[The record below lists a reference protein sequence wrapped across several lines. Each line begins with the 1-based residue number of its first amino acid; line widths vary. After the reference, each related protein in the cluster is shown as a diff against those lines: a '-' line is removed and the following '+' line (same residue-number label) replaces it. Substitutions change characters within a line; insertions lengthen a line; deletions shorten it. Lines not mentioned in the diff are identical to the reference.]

1 MAPQF
6 MMTWWVMLDD
16 VVERPRYRGVMCWMM
31 GVSSA
36 MSLWVVLDDLVEHS
50 RCRSGS
56 CWMRAGGNA
65 GTVVCN
71 SAFLHTARPKTAA
84 PCAIPRF
91 YTPRDP
97 KTSFGVQFHVFAHR
111 KAQNRRSVCNST
123 FFYTPQDPKTSF
135 GVQFRLFAH
144 RKAGRPT
151 AIGHPA
157 GLPQARNAVFN
168 GFQPLHRRRTPFP
181 HVCKIQKRFSEA
193 NLSRK

>member
-6 MMTWWVMLDD
+6 MMTWWGVLDD
-16 VVERPRYRGVMCWMM
+16 LVERPRYRGVMCWMM

-97 KTSFGVQFHVFAHR
+97 KTSFGVQF
-111 KAQNRRSVCNST
+111 
-123 FFYTPQDPKTSF
+123 
-135 GVQFRLFAH
+135 RLFAH

-157 GLPQARNAVFN
+157 GLPQARNAVSN

>member
-6 MMTWWVMLDD
+6 MMSLWVVLDD
-16 VVERPRYRGVMCWMM
+16 LVERPRYRGVMCWMM
-31 GVSSA
+31 GVSFA
-36 MSLWVVLDDLVEHS
+36 MSLWGVLDDVVEHS

-71 SAFLHTARPKTAA
+71 SAFLHTARLKTAA

-91 YTPRDP
+91 YTPR
-97 KTSFGVQFHVFAHR
+97 
-111 KAQNRRSVCNST
+111 
-123 FFYTPQDPKTSF
+123 DPKTSF

-168 GFQPLHRRRTPFP
+168 GFQPLHRRRTPFS

>member
-6 MMTWWVMLDD
+6 MMTWWGVLDD
-16 VVERPRYRGVMCWMM
+16 LVERPRYRGVMCWMM

-71 SAFLHTARPKTAA
+71 SAFLHTARLKTAA

-91 YTPRDP
+91 FT
-97 KTSFGVQFHVFAHR
+97 HR
-111 KAQNRRSVCNST
+111 KTRKRRSVCNSAFLHT
-123 FFYTPQDPKTSF
+123 ARPVTRRRLGIRQAFRRPEMPFSTAFSLCIAAE
-135 GVQFRLFAH
+135 RLF
-144 RKAGRPT
+144 PT
-151 AIGHPA
+151 FAKSKS
-157 GLPQARNAVFN
+157 VFLKQTYREN
-168 GFQPLHRRRTPFP
+168 
-181 HVCKIQKRFSEA
+181 
-193 NLSRK
+193 NLS

>member
-6 MMTWWVMLDD
+6 MMTWWGVLDD
-16 VVERPRYRGVMCWMM
+16 LVERPRYRGVMCWMM
-31 GVSSA
+31 GVPSA

-111 KAQNRRSVCNST
+111 KAQNRRPVCNST
-123 FFYTPQDPKTSF
+123 FLHTARPENVVRCAIPPFCTPQGRSPDGDWAS
-135 GVQFRLFAH
+135 
-144 RKAGRPT
+144 GRPST
-151 AIGHPA
+151 GPKCRFQRLSASA
-157 GLPQARNAVFN
+157 SPQNALS
-168 GFQPLHRRRTPFP
+168 PRLHNPKAF
-181 HVCKIQKRFSEA
+181 F
-193 NLSRK
+193 